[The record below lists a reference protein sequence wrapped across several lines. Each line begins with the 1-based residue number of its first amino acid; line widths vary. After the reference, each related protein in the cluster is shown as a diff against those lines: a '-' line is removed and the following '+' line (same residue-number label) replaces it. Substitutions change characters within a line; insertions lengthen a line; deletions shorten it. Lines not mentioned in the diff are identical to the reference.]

1 MKQTDIK
8 ELIKWYTEN
17 KRDLPWRRTT
27 DAYKI
32 WISEVMLQQTR
43 VETVI
48 NYYTTFIKELPT
60 IKDLAQVSEDKLLKL
75 WEGLGYYSRAKNLK
89 KCAEQV
95 IQLGLTNLP
104 QEEDVLKNL
113 PGIGPYTAGAILS
126 IAYQKQVPA
135 IDGNVMRVLARV
147 YEENRSIL
155 ENKVRKSYEE
165 TLQKLMPENYT
176 REFTEGFIELG
187 ARVCL
192 PKGNPLCEQCPL
204 QKCCQAYIHSKV
216 LDYPVKK
223 VKTKRKIEEKTV
235 LIFAYHKT
243 YAITKRKE
251 SLLNGLYGFP
261 SFPYKMSLEEIT
273 EKLIKEQNINCTIV
287 PLEETKHI
295 FSHIEWH
302 MTNYLINLQDPP
314 VKDNFYS
321 KEEILSKYSLPTAFR
336 KVFIKISE
344 YDIL

>member
-1 MKQTDIK
+1 MKQKDIK
-8 ELIKWYTEN
+8 KLIKWNTEN
-17 KRDLPWRRTT
+17 KRDLPWRHTK
-27 DAYKI
+27 DPYKI

-43 VETVI
+43 AETVI
-48 NYYTTFIKELPT
+48 NYYTAFIKELPT
-60 IKDLAQVSEDKLLKL
+60 IKDLAKVSEDKLLKL
-75 WEGLGYYSRAKNLK
+75 WEGLGYYSRARNLK
-89 KCAEQV
+89 KCAQEV
-95 IQLGLTNLP
+95 IKLGLTNLP
-104 QEEDVLKNL
+104 QEEEELKKL

-147 YEENRSIL
+147 YEEKQSIL

-165 TLQKLMPENYT
+165 TLQSLMPKNET
-176 REFTEGFIELG
+176 RKFTEGFIELG
-187 ARVCL
+187 AKVCL
-192 PKGNPLCEQCPL
+192 PKKIPLCGQCPL
-204 QKCCQAYIHSKV
+204 QECCQAYIHNKV
-216 LDYPVKK
+216 LEYPVKK

-243 YAITKRKE
+243 YAIAKRKE

-261 SFPYKMSLEEIT
+261 NYSYKMSLEEIT
-273 EKLIKEQNINCTIV
+273 ETLKEQNINGIII

-302 MTNYLINLQDPP
+302 MTNYLIELQEPP
-314 VKDNFYS
+314 IKGHFYS

-336 KVFIKISE
+336 KIFIKIPE
-344 YDIL
+344 YDNI

>member
-27 DAYKI
+27 DPYKI

-155 ENKVRKSYEE
+155 ENKVRTSYEE
-165 TLQKLMPENYT
+165 TLQKLMSENYT

-204 QKCCQAYIHSKV
+204 LSSIYTQQSVRLSC
-216 LDYPVKK
+216 
-223 VKTKRKIEEKTV
+223 
-235 LIFAYHKT
+235 
-243 YAITKRKE
+243 KE
-251 SLLNGLYGFP
+251 SEN
-261 SFPYKMSLEEIT
+261 KT
-273 EKLIKEQNINCTIV
+273 
-287 PLEETKHI
+287 
-295 FSHIEWH
+295 
-302 MTNYLINLQDPP
+302 
-314 VKDNFYS
+314 
-321 KEEILSKYSLPTAFR
+321 
-336 KVFIKISE
+336 
-344 YDIL
+344 